1 MNLRRSL
8 NAPTE
13 NSMNETPKN
22 QLFRHQMQR
31 HILIVLAALATLVA
45 IFYLEEDWRGKRAWE
60 TCKRQLEAKG
70 LVLNWYEFIPPPVP
84 DDQNIFKAPQMEEWF
99 VKNPDAATNELT
111 VLVAN
116 TNKVAT
122 ITDKTAAE
130 NFLAWSDRF
139 QPCFD
144 LMREA
149 LKRPYARI
157 DGDYTRPYEIPTV
170 DFVNVRAVA
179 QTLAQ
184 RAKCDFLLGQSDA
197 ALNEL
202 TLLNDSRRLM
212 EHAPTGKPITLLDAM
227 INVAVTGL
235 YAETIG
241 KGLQSHVWKEPQW
254 EALQGQLEQI
264 NLLALVVR
272 SFDSEPAATSLTLET
287 ISTAK
292 LNEWFTPDWK
302 IMWALIPRGWI
313 YQNMATAA
321 RSVHQQTEGC
331 DPVNDLVQPQKVG
344 DSARELEAIAGPYKF
359 IAAVAEPNFTKAWQ
373 ITAYNQTLVNEAQIA
388 CALERYHLAHGEY
401 PATLGVLA
409 PQFIE
414 NLPHDLIGGQ
424 PLHYQRTEG
433 GSFLLYSV
441 GWNETDD
448 GGIVAK
454 DASGNE
460 DKTQG
465 DWVWHYSAP

>member
-1 MNLRRSL
+1 
-8 NAPTE
+8 
-13 NSMNETPKN
+13 MNETLKN
-22 QLFRHQMQR
+22 CRFHPQTQR
-31 HILIVLAALATLVA
+31 LILMVLAALATLVA
-45 IFYLEEDWRGKRAWE
+45 VFYLEEDWRGKNDWE
-60 TCKRQLEAKG
+60 NCKRQLEAKG
-70 LVLNWYEFIPPPVP
+70 LVLDWDEFIPPSVP
-84 DDQNIFKAPQMEEWF
+84 DDQNFFKAPNMQEWF
-99 VKNPDAATNELT
+99 VKNPNAATNELT
-111 VLVAN
+111 MLVTN
-116 TNKVAT
+116 TDKTST
-122 ITDKTAAE
+122 ITDKTVAE

-149 LKRPYARI
+149 LKRPYARM
-157 DGDYTRPYEIPTV
+157 DGDYTKPYEIPTANFV
-170 DFVNVRAVA
+170 DVRAVA

-184 RAKCDFLLGQSDA
+184 RAKCDLLLGQPDA

-202 TLLNDSRRLM
+202 TLLNDSRHLM
-212 EHAPTGKPITLLDAM
+212 EHAPTGKPITLVDAM

-235 YAETIG
+235 YSETIG
-241 KGLQSHVWKEPQW
+241 KGLQSHAWKEPQW
-254 EALQGQLEQI
+254 IALQKQLEQI
-264 NLLALVVR
+264 NLLSLVVQ
-272 SFDSEPAATSLTLET
+272 SFDSEPAATSRTLET

-292 LNEWFTPDWK
+292 LSEWFTPDWK
-302 IMWALIPRGWI
+302 MRWALIPRGWI

-331 DPVNDLVQPQKVG
+331 DPVNGLIQPQKVG
-344 DSARELEAIAGPYKF
+344 DSTRELKAIARPYKF
-359 IAAVAEPNFTKAWQ
+359 IAAVAAPNFTKAWQ

-401 PATLGVLA
+401 PATLGALA
-409 PQFIE
+409 PRFIE

-448 GGIVAK
+448 DGIVAK
-454 DASGNE
+454 DNSGSE

-465 DWVWHYSAP
+465 DWVWHYSTP